1 MPNLV
6 NAVLSPLVSKRRT
19 LKTIQDGLN
28 CVYGWEGLTL
38 RPKSK
43 HIEFK
48 NRKTTNPAGAEVSWS
63 SRPSRIFDVSGK
75 VLQDAASIEAPTTWS
90 DQAVNIVARQYLR
103 KTLPGGKSETSIRA
117 LIERVTSAIRE
128 FGETTVDAFDSNES
142 AEAFESALRKI
153 VVEQKASFN
162 SPVWFNCGLWSR
174 YKVVGNAGN
183 WAWDFA
189 EGKAI
194 AVTNAFERPQSSACF
209 IQSIDDDL
217 NSIFEL
223 VKNEARLFKY
233 GSGTGTNFS
242 NLRGRQEVLSGG
254 GTSSGLMS
262 FLEVFD
268 RAAGATKSGG
278 TTRRAAKM
286 VCLDLDHPE
295 IMEFI
300 RWKAKEEAKA
310 QALIA
315 AGFSAGMD
323 GEAYRTVSG
332 QNSNNSV
339 RVTDSFMNSVA
350 ADGNWETRGRKTKIV
365 IETLKARAVF
375 RAIAESAW
383 LCADPGVQYESAI
396 QKWHT
401 CSETAPIRASNPC
414 SEFMFLDDTACNLAS
429 MNLMKFVDEAGTF
442 DVTDFRSTIRT
453 LIIAQE
459 LLVDFASYPSEVIAD
474 RSHRFR
480 PLGLGYANLGATL
493 MAQGIAYDSV
503 EARSWTSAVTALMT
517 GEAYRVSAEL
527 ADVFG
532 AFDGFSGNREAML
545 AIIDAHTAALDV
557 ALPDP
562 SKEVGPI
569 AVAARESW
577 LHAKQLGEKF
587 GFRNAQVTV
596 LAPTG
601 TIAFMMDC
609 DTTGIEPDFA
619 LAKSKTLSGGGHLT
633 ILNRSV
639 ERALKKLGYSE
650 IEIQSITSKI
660 ESGAPAQDAGIKTKH
675 VAVFNCAEAISPEAH
690 LTMMAAAQPFLSG
703 AISKTVNLSKN
714 ASVEDIENV
723 FRRGWE
729 LGLKAVAV
737 YRDGSKSAQPL
748 SAVTQAPHSLIT
760 SALSAFGDLGCC
772 PVCSYPTVVSG
783 TCWVCPQCG
792 HSIACS

>member
-1 MPNLV
+1 MM
-6 NAVLSPLVSKRRT
+6 
-19 LKTIQDGLN
+19 
-28 CVYGWEGLTL
+28 

-48 NRKTTNPAGAEVSWS
+48 VRQTVPQTGEEISWS
-63 SRPSRIFDVSGK
+63 RRPSRILDASGR
-75 VLQDAASIEAPTTWS
+75 VFHEMADIEAPTSWS

-103 KTLPGGKSETSIRA
+103 KTLPGGHSETSIRD
-117 LIERVTSAIRE
+117 LISRVVGAIRD
-128 FGETTVDAFDSNES
+128 FGEKTLG
-142 AEAFESALRKI
+142 AFESEEDAVSFEKALSKI
-153 VVEQKASFN
+153 VLEQKASFN
-162 SPVWFNCGLWSR
+162 SPVWFNCGLWFR
-174 YKVVGNAGN
+174 HKVVGNAGN
-183 WAWDFA
+183 WAWDSSSGRA
-189 EGKAI
+189 LPVA
-194 AVTNAFERPQSSACF
+194 NAYERPQCSACF
-209 IQSIDDDL
+209 IQSLDDDL

-295 IMEFI
+295 ILDFV

-315 AGFSAGMD
+315 AGFSGGMD
-323 GEAYRTVSG
+323 GEAYRTISG

-339 RVTDSFMNSVA
+339 RVTDAFMNSVA
-350 ADGNWETRGRKTKIV
+350 RDGDWETRGRKTKAV
-365 IETLKARAVF
+365 VETMKAQSLF
-375 RAIAESAW
+375 RAMAESAW
-383 LCADPGVQYESAI
+383 LCADPGVQFESAI

-401 CSETAPIRASNPC
+401 CAVTAPIRASNPC

-429 MNLMKFVDEAGTF
+429 MNLMKFIDDDGKF
-442 DVTDFRSTIRT
+442 DIQDFRLTIQY
-453 LIIAQE
+453 LIVAQE
-459 LLVDFASYPSEVIAD
+459 FLVDFASYPSESIAT

-493 MAQGIAYDSV
+493 MALGIPYDSD
-503 EARSWTSAVTALMT
+503 EARAWTSAVTALMT

-527 ADVFG
+527 SGVFG
-532 AFDGFSGNREAML
+532 PFDGYSENRDQML
-545 AIIDAHTAALDV
+545 GVIAEHAAALDRMV
-557 ALPDP
+557 TESTDDVRLIV
-562 SKEVGPI
+562 E
-569 AVAARESW
+569 AARQSW
-577 LHAKQLGEKF
+577 TYAARGGAKL

-619 LAKSKTLSGGGHLT
+619 LVKSKTLSGGGHMR
-633 ILNRSV
+633 IVNRSV
-639 ERALKKLGYSE
+639 PRALKTLGYSE
-650 IEIQSITSKI
+650 SETKSITAKI
-660 ESGAPAQDAGIKTKH
+660 ETGVAAKNAGVRDEHI
-675 VAVFNCAEAISPEAH
+675 AVFHCAEEISPEAH
-690 LTMMAAAQPFLSG
+690 LKMMAAAQPFLSG
-703 AISKTVNLSKN
+703 AISKTVNLSQD
-714 ASVEDIENV
+714 ATVEDIENV

-748 SAVTQAPHSLIT
+748 AAVTKGSHSLGSKT
-760 SALSAFGDLGCC
+760 LSAFGDLGRC